1 MTAKKCTKKGKCT
14 CKIVVLLIKPI
25 AFVLFPLS
33 SLLQDLK
40 VPNNSNCRTSCEWLQ
55 VFGCFFCG
63 VAITTDVTNKIDKK
77 LDNCRILI
85 HQKFLSATLRNI
97 DVTFRAAI
105 HPLINNGV
113 YSDKRFHVD

>member
-1 MTAKKCTKKGKCT
+1 MNGCKCL
-14 CKIVVLLIKPI
+14 VV
-25 AFVLFPLS
+25 
-33 SLLQDLK
+33 
-40 VPNNSNCRTSCEWLQ
+40 
-55 VFGCFFCG
+55 FFCG
-63 VAITTDVTNKIDKK
+63 AAITTDVTNKIDKK

-105 HPLINNGV
+105 DPLINNGV

>member
-1 MTAKKCTKKGKCT
+1 MVAS
-14 CKIVVLLIKPI
+14 V
-25 AFVLFPLS
+25 
-33 SLLQDLK
+33 
-40 VPNNSNCRTSCEWLQ
+40 WL
-55 VFGCFFCG
+55 FFCG
-63 VAITTDVTNKIDKK
+63 AAITTDITNKIDKK

-113 YSDKRFHVD
+113 NSDKRLHVD